1 MPDKSYVTVK
11 TRLYNPSNAM
21 QTFHW
26 SANLAVHANEEYQ
39 LQFPPDIDYIT
50 YHYKDAVSEFPVVK
64 GEFARADFGEGTD
77 ITWFK
82 NIPSPASFFILNS
95 DYNFMAGFD
104 HGRQRGTVHVA
115 DHNVSVGKKFF
126 TWGSREFGDVW
137 HRNLTDEDGAYLEI
151 MTGCYTDNQPDF
163 SFIAPD
169 ETKTFEQT
177 WYATAHMPGLKNA
190 EKDVSLFLL
199 DESGKTLVSY
209 TFGPSFFQD
218 REKPVPH
225 RPARKPE
232 EIPSQEELYLEG
244 LHLEQYRHV
253 TLRAEDY
260 YREALRRD
268 NGDIRC
274 NNGMGLLWM
283 RRGDCKKALPFF
295 EKAVKRSMLRN
306 PNPRDGEYCFNYAWA
321 LENDGQEEEAIRFY
335 RKAAWN
341 YGYKG
346 AGLKQAAKLY
356 VRKGCFEDALSCI
369 KEELTVNGESPE
381 LSFLKAFILR
391 KSGRSKE
398 AGKVVRDMLAVDPLG
413 YGLLGESWFLQNEKE
428 ALDRLKNVLRE
439 RKTAWRVL
447 MAEYLELRAWQEVLA
462 LGRIAPA
469 DPMNCYYRAYAAAGL
484 GKEAEAADFLTQAG
498 EMSPD
503 YCFPYTDMDRRVL
516 QYAFAQR
523 KDGGKSAY
531 YLGCLFYG
539 RVNRE
544 EGVKCWEVSV
554 TREDGLYQAHRCMA
568 LALLEVFEDK
578 VGARREMEK
587 AFAMHQDGR
596 YLLELMEIR
605 RESGVPVEKL
615 LELLEAYPQMVY
627 RREDLYHQQLVLYNG
642 AGMPEKAAYLKNRAF
657 NPYEGGEGILVK
669 AHILAY
675 IQMGRRAFREKDYD
689 GAIAFYKTALE
700 YPENYQE
707 GRGVTAREAAA
718 LYLSML
724 DGADAILKEEDRFP
738 YFGGFVSNLPGEHS
752 VKKANHR
759 KTHPARFYALTGLGR
774 KQEARKE
781 KELGMEWMRLNICFP
796 WKDKMFGTL
805 SEEYIAARQE
815 IRDTHA
821 KGFQVMPATPPL
833 GGFTYDEGEGKTC
846 WHEHFPEFVG
856 KKGTEEFYENV
867 RESMRFICEDLGE
880 AAGIY
885 WQCMNE
891 IDIPVFSNDYPDD
904 ILADTARA
912 CAEGIRRGNPEARCG
927 INISCYN
934 ENAVRIADLVYREGH
949 SFYYMGVDQYF
960 GSWQPG
966 DAENWIGVLD
976 ALYERYRLPVLA
988 NEWGYSSAGELA
1000 EEMPDPALVPKG
1012 LPEVCY
1018 VKKWFHEVK
1027 GGHTPEVQ
1035 ADYFRRGHRIFA
1047 QHPHCLGSFMF
1058 CWRDAYHCYHCGA
1071 SDCPAECY
1079 WGIVDTQ
1086 CRPKP
1091 AYYAVKEAL
1100 AEYYKD

>member
-1 MPDKSYVTVK
+1 MICRQKLVIPTYEMDEAERSPYFYDVRNHQGTRGNIYPIPMIDTFKNVKTDREYDVVVLENEFIRVTVLPELGGRIYEGYDKKLDYNFVYKNQVIKPALIGLCGAWISGGIEFNWPQHHRPTTYMPVDCVIEEGEDGAQTAWMGEYEPLFGMKGMVGVTIWPDKSYVTVK

-26 SANLAVHANEEYQ
+26 WANLAVHANEDYQ

-190 EKDVSLFLL
+190 EKDGAVGFVLNGRRLEAAFQVTAVHKQARICVEVKGERLLEECLFLEPGQPCLRSLETAEGTQEKDISLFLL
-199 DESGKTLVSY
+199 DESGKILVSY

-218 REKPVPH
+218 REKPAPH

-232 EIPSQEELYLEG
+232 EIPTQEELYLEG

-283 RRGDCKKALPFF
+283 RKGDCKKALPFF

-306 PNPRDGEYCFNYAWA
+306 PNPRDGECCFNYAWA

-369 KEELTVNGESPE
+369 REALTVNGESPE

-413 YGLLGESWFLQNEKE
+413 YGLLGESWFLQDEKE

-447 MAEYLELRAWQEVLA
+447 MAEYLELGAWQEVLK

-484 GKEAEAADFLTQAG
+484 GKEAKAADFLTQAG

-539 RVNRE
+539 RDNRE

-554 TREDGLYQAHRCMA
+554 TREDGLHQAHRCMA

-615 LELLEAYPQMVY
+615 LELLEAYPQLVY
-627 RREDLYHQQLVLYNG
+627 KREDLYHQQLVLYNE
-642 AGMPEKAAYLKNRAF
+642 AGMPEKAAAYLKNRTF

-675 IQMGRRAFREKDYD
+675 IQLGRRAFREKDYG

-707 GRGVTAREAAA
+707 GRGVTAREAAVYFHMAKALEAAGEEREAFAWYEKAAAHQTGRLDESDFYTACALRRLGKEREAAA

-724 DGADAILKEEDRFP
+724 DGADAILKEEDRLP

-752 VKKANHR
+752 IKKANHR
-759 KTHPARFYALTGLGR
+759 KAHPARFYALTGLGR

-781 KELGMEWMRLNICFP
+781 KELAAVWGAEMAWLRLIEE
-796 WKDKMFGTL
+796 DGGKMG
-805 SEEYIAARQE
+805 Y
-815 IRDTHA
+815 
-821 KGFQVMPATPPL
+821 
-833 GGFTYDEGEGKTC
+833 
-846 WHEHFPEFVG
+846 
-856 KKGTEEFYENV
+856 
-867 RESMRFICEDLGE
+867 
-880 AAGIY
+880 
-885 WQCMNE
+885 
-891 IDIPVFSNDYPDD
+891 
-904 ILADTARA
+904 
-912 CAEGIRRGNPEARCG
+912 EGI
-927 INISCYN
+927 
-934 ENAVRIADLVYREGH
+934 
-949 SFYYMGVDQYF
+949 
-960 GSWQPG
+960 
-966 DAENWIGVLD
+966 
-976 ALYERYRLPVLA
+976 
-988 NEWGYSSAGELA
+988 
-1000 EEMPDPALVPKG
+1000 
-1012 LPEVCY
+1012 
-1018 VKKWFHEVK
+1018 
-1027 GGHTPEVQ
+1027 
-1035 ADYFRRGHRIFA
+1035 
-1047 QHPHCLGSFMF
+1047 
-1058 CWRDAYHCYHCGA
+1058 
-1071 SDCPAECY
+1071 
-1079 WGIVDTQ
+1079 
-1086 CRPKP
+1086 
-1091 AYYAVKEAL
+1091 
-1100 AEYYKD
+1100 